1 MPEIIEKYSK
11 SVINNLNNENI
22 LKIGNFL
29 EKENCNFIEDI
40 LEDYLDIFTIEYEI
54 FVKKY
59 NDLNEKYNN
68 NLLNEINNDMN
79 ILEKFFE
86 N

>member
-1 MPEIIEKYSK
+1 MSDVMEKYSQ
-11 SVINNLNNENI
+11 SVISNLSNENI

-29 EKENCNFIEDI
+29 EKENCDFIEDI
-40 LEDYLDIFTIEYEI
+40 VEDYLDIFTIEYEV

-59 NDLNEKYNN
+59 NELNKQYD
-68 NLLNEINNDMN
+68 NLLKEISNDMN

-86 N
+86 D